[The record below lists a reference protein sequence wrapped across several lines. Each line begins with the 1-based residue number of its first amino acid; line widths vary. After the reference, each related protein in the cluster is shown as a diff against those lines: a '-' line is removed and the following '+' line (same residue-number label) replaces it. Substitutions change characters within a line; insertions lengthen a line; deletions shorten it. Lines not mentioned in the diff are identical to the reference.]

1 MLKNEENFFYYIF
14 FATSCG
20 YQPLFVKENNSELKF
35 KQIQLLGDRDI
46 NRRIISMTSMQKN
59 KDDDS
64 LDDILIN
71 SKESIVE
78 TSKNAQGRVTTLK
91 TNIEIIVIIS
101 NANGVEKER
110 TFNES
115 FTYNNKENKFDLAKY
130 QKEIK
135 NNLVNDI
142 VEKLIVYLNLK

>member
-1 MLKNEENFFYYIF
+1 MKKIFFIIFF

-35 KQIQLLGDRDI
+35 KQIQLLGDKDI

-101 NANGVEKER
+101 NANGEER
-110 TFNES
+110 ERAFNES
-115 FTYNNKENKFDLAKY
+115 FTYDNKENKFDLAKY

-142 VEKLIVYLNLK
+142 IEKLIVYLNLK

>member
-1 MLKNEENFFYYIF
+1 MKKIFFIIFF

-101 NANGVEKER
+101 NTNGEER
-110 TFNES
+110 ERAFNES
-115 FTYNNKENKFDLAKY
+115 FTYDNKENKFDLAKY

-142 VEKLIVYLNLK
+142 IEKLIVYLNLK

>member
-1 MLKNEENFFYYIF
+1 MKKIFFIIFF

-101 NANGVEKER
+101 NANGEER
-110 TFNES
+110 ERAFNES
-115 FTYNNKENKFDLAKY
+115 FTYDNKENKFDLAKY

>member
-1 MLKNEENFFYYIF
+1 
-14 FATSCG
+14 
-20 YQPLFVKENNSELKF
+20 
-35 KQIQLLGDRDI
+35 
-46 NRRIISMTSMQKN
+46 MTSMQKN

-101 NANGVEKER
+101 NANGEER
-110 TFNES
+110 ERAFNES
-115 FTYNNKENKFDLAKY
+115 FTYDNKENKFDLAKY

>member
-1 MLKNEENFFYYIF
+1 MKKIF
-14 FATSCG
+14 FIIFFFVTSCG
-20 YQPLFVKENNSELKF
+20 YQPLFVKETNSELRF
-35 KQIQLLGDRDI
+35 KEIQLLGDRDI
-46 NRRIISMTSMQKN
+46 NRRVISMTSIQESKN
-59 KDDDS
+59 DDS

-71 SKESIVE
+71 SKENIVE

>member
-1 MLKNEENFFYYIF
+1 MKKIFFIIFF

-35 KQIQLLGDRDI
+35 KQIQLLGDKDI

-101 NANGVEKER
+101 NTNGEER
-110 TFNES
+110 ERAFNES
-115 FTYNNKENKFDLAKY
+115 FTYDNKENKFDLAKY

-142 VEKLIVYLNLK
+142 IEKLIVYLNLK

>member
-1 MLKNEENFFYYIF
+1 MKKIFFIIFF

-35 KQIQLLGDRDI
+35 KQIQLLGDKDI

-101 NANGVEKER
+101 NANGEER
-110 TFNES
+110 ERAFNES
-115 FTYNNKENKFDLAKY
+115 FTYDNKENKFDLAKY

-142 VEKLIVYLNLK
+142 VEKLIAYLNLK

>member
-1 MLKNEENFFYYIF
+1 
-14 FATSCG
+14 
-20 YQPLFVKENNSELKF
+20 
-35 KQIQLLGDRDI
+35 
-46 NRRIISMTSMQKN
+46 MTSIQESKN
-59 KDDDS
+59 DDS

-71 SKESIVE
+71 SKENIVE